1 MFIPFVRIL
10 KTGFSDFWRNKWVSQ
25 ATLGVMIITLFVIVS
40 FFMLNGVMGSLI
52 ADLKSRMDISVY
64 FKIDTDESEILK
76 IKNNLSDLS
85 QVKNIEYISRSD
97 ALTRFQKR
105 HQNDPLILQ
114 SLEEIG
120 SNPLTASLNVQANDP
135 TSDFPFISQ
144 FLDKNYS
151 GLIDK
156 VNYQENKDIISRI
169 SSFSAGTKKAGII
182 LSFVLVTIVILVTF
196 NTIRLTIYSVRDEIS
211 IMRLVGASNAYIR
224 GPFIIEG
231 IIYGVIATFVST
243 LVCWMVFKVI
253 SPKVSSM
260 LLDFSLYN
268 HFVQNF
274 WSIVGI
280 ELLIGVALGAL
291 GSYIAIRKYLK
302 I

>member
-1 MFIPFVRIL
+1 MFIPFIRIL

-120 SNPLTASLNVQANDP
+120 SNPLTASLNVQATDP

-182 LSFVLVTIVILVTF
+182 LSLVLVTIVILVTF
-196 NTIRLTIYSVRDEIS
+196 NTIRLTIYSVRDEIG

-253 SPKVSSM
+253 SPKISSM

-274 WSIVGI
+274 WSIIGI
-280 ELLIGVALGAL
+280 ELVIGIALGAL